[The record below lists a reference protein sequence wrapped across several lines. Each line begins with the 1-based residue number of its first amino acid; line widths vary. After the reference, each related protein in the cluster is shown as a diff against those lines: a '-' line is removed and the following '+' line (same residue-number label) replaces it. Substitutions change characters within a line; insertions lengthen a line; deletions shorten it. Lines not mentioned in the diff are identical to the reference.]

1 MGWLRSDNAPR
12 KIVDQ
17 IMALPRGLLLTA
29 LLSLSGCGV
38 PEREQWKEQVTLHDE
53 REVPVSRVAWQQW
66 LFDDAQGQTWRYRYS
81 IKVVNPN
88 SGKVV
93 RWAGRWS
100 ERPIIV
106 EFDQRY
112 AYVVLL
118 PENCNLDMTRYGNPN
133 PPYVVLRRA
142 DGWFQRWHQVQL
154 GDYPA
159 SLRRINLIIRYPLW
173 EIRDRGQTY
182 FSADEV
188 KRLSRPDT
196 MDGGFKQSPIPRD
209 WESWNYK
216 HKLRDGWGCADKF
229 RKLVPDPGH
238 PQSSVQPS
246 PEVQLDVLETRV
258 YEPQWIAKSNAKD
271 PSRDWNALA
280 FDKERYAKCRSFL
293 QPVGYDSDRPELR
306 GWLLFV
312 KDPTGNKKA
321 RDAAAIFCDAESL
334 WFVDY
339 YQAQNPDHVIVVK
352 FTTSGDFVNRLK
364 FAKPDAPRGYAGN
377 IMAPTFRSESG
388 FLYFE
393 WWTHKDLGASE
404 GGGRQ
409 IERSMKVRLREPAPT
424 KPIN

>member
-1 MGWLRSDNAPR
+1 
-12 KIVDQ
+12 
-17 IMALPRGLLLTA
+17 MALPRGLLLTV

-118 PENCNLDMTRYGNPN
+118 PEKCNLDMTRYGNPN

-142 DGWFQRWHQVQL
+142 DGWFQKWHQVQL
-154 GDYPA
+154 GEYPA
-159 SLRRINLIIRYPLW
+159 SLRRINLILRYPLW

-188 KRLSRPDT
+188 RRLSRPET

-229 RKLVPDPGH
+229 RKFVPDPKH

-246 PEVQLDVLETRV
+246 QEVQLDVLETKV
-258 YEPQWIAKSNAKD
+258 YEPQWIAKRNAKD
-271 PSRDWNALA
+271 PSRDWSVIAA
-280 FDKERYAKCRSFL
+280 HDAKCRSFL
-293 QPVGYDSDRPELR
+293 RPVGYDSDRPELR

-312 KDPTGNKKA
+312 KRPH
-321 RDAAAIFCDAESL
+321 RDE
-334 WFVDY
+334 
-339 YQAQNPDHVIVVK
+339 
-352 FTTSGDFVNRLK
+352 
-364 FAKPDAPRGYAGN
+364 
-377 IMAPTFRSESG
+377 
-388 FLYFE
+388 
-393 WWTHKDLGASE
+393 E
-404 GGGRQ
+404 G
-409 IERSMKVRLREPAPT
+409 S
-424 KPIN
+424 